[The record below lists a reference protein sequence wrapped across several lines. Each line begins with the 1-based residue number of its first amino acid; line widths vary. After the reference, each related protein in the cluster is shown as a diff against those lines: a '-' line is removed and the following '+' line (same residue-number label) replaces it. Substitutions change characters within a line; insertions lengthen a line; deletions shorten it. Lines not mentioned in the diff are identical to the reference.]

1 MCPELYAYR
10 SLHDQHS
17 YKFSGFHDF
26 SEFDSKIIIVNS
38 PFEIL
43 HDYGIYKGDD
53 NLNL

>member
-1 MCPELYAYR
+1 MLIGHYTINIPEI
-10 SLHDQHS
+10 
-17 YKFSGFHDF
+17 FPVFTNF

-53 NLNL
+53 NFNL

>member
-1 MCPELYAYR
+1 MLIGHYTINIPKNFA
-10 SLHDQHS
+10 
-17 YKFSGFHDF
+17 GVHDF